1 MTGEGAS
8 GRAVG
13 GAISSLTALCLALL
27 LVGCSA
33 SSADPAGSRSAD
45 FVVCEP
51 PRPEICTQEYVPV
64 CAERRNSEGAVER
77 VTRSNRCRACSEAE
91 VTGFDPGACGADPI
105 ESPTIL
111 DL

>member
-1 MTGEGAS
+1 MS
-8 GRAVG
+8 GPTVG
-13 GAISSLTALCLALL
+13 GLIGILAACLTVL

-33 SSADPAGSRSAD
+33 STADPAASRGAD

-64 CAERRNSEGAVER
+64 CAERRSAEGAVER
-77 VTRSNRCRACSEAE
+77 VTRSNRCRACSEDD